1 VFFGLAAGASH
12 LRRSVGDT
20 ATPRFR
26 SVTLKAIKGAPW
38 CQTWGMK
45 NTHCYEYDG
54 ELFYD
59 PFLDPIE
66 DDEFYY
72 WDPVQSRIRIGRRG
86 DGGAA

>member
-1 VFFGLAAGASH
+1 
-12 LRRSVGDT
+12 
-20 ATPRFR
+20 
-26 SVTLKAIKGAPW
+26 
-38 CQTWGMK
+38 MK

-59 PFLDPIE
+59 SFLDPIE

-72 WDPVQSRIRIGRRG
+72 WDPAQGRIRVGRRG